1 MTLSLRIPLPYW
13 NAMRACLQ
21 KGGVREI
28 GGWLAAEQLA
38 PSEFELVGFT
48 VDLEVG
54 THNRF
59 ASLPMMHGEQLDR
72 ILIEHA
78 DRTGRVDYL
87 GEWHSHPTFP
97 PIPSDIDVAA
107 MTKMVEDSGPPFAT
121 LLIVR
126 LLSAAM
132 IEATITTFQR
142 GMPPEQGQLI
152 TDHERQSGMSLEMG
166 ITNKKKDQS

>member
-1 MTLSLRIPLPYW
+1 MTLSLLFPLIHW

-21 KGGVREI
+21 KGGRREI
-28 GGWLAAEQLA
+28 GGWLAAEQLR
-38 PSEFELVGFT
+38 PGEFELVGFT

-59 ASLPMMHGEQLDR
+59 TSLPMTHGEQLDK
-72 ILIEHA
+72 ILRENA

-97 PIPSDIDVAA
+97 PIPSGIDLAA
-107 MTKMVEDSGPPFAT
+107 MTKMVEYSGPSFAA

-126 LLSAAM
+126 MLCDELL
-132 IEATITTFQR
+132 EATITTFQR
-142 GMPPEQGQLI
+142 GSPPEQGLLVAEHNQ
-152 TDHERQSGMSLEMG
+152 R
-166 ITNKKKDQS
+166 NKRFPEIKIANPKKGKS